1 MAILFSKVSLK
12 ADDGIEE
19 FLIGGAPSDEDELS
33 GWAPYDDFIGSLT
46 DEAEIEVYVESY
58 LYGEGETVRATP
70 EEVAYMQMRMDRDER
85 FLAEH
90 CDNISDCSLVI
101 IHEPE
106 TIPSDSSKCEVPHE
120 IQRIQHHLHH
130 RQRRGTR
137 EPRNTPEGY
146 SERLLLRDLS
156 RR

>member
-33 GWAPYDDFIGSLT
+33 GWAPYDDFIDSRTG
-46 DEAEIEVYVESY
+46 EAEIEVYVESY
-58 LYGEGETVRATP
+58 LYGEGETFRATR

-90 CDNISDCSLVI
+90 WDNISDCSFSIL
-101 IHEPE
+101 HEPE
-106 TIPSDSSKCEVPHE
+106 EDNPFGFLEM
-120 IQRIQHHLHH
+120 
-130 RQRRGTR
+130 
-137 EPRNTPEGY
+137 
-146 SERLLLRDLS
+146 
-156 RR
+156 

>member
-12 ADDGIEE
+12 ADDGTDE

-33 GWAPYDDFIGSLT
+33 GWAPYDDFIESLT

-70 EEVAYMQMRMDRDER
+70 EEVAYMQMRMDSDED
-85 FLAEH
+85 FLSKH
-90 CDNISDCSLVI
+90 CDNISDCSFNIL
-101 IHEPE
+101 HEPE
-106 TIPSDSSKCEVPHE
+106 KDNPSDSLKCEVPYE

-130 RQRRGTR
+130 RQRGGTR

-146 SERLLLRDLS
+146 SERILL
-156 RR
+156 

>member
-12 ADDGIEE
+12 ADDGTDE

-33 GWAPYDDFIGSLT
+33 GWAPYDDFIDSLT

-106 TIPSDSSKCEVPHE
+106 EDNPFGFLEM
-120 IQRIQHHLHH
+120 
-130 RQRRGTR
+130 
-137 EPRNTPEGY
+137 
-146 SERLLLRDLS
+146 
-156 RR
+156 